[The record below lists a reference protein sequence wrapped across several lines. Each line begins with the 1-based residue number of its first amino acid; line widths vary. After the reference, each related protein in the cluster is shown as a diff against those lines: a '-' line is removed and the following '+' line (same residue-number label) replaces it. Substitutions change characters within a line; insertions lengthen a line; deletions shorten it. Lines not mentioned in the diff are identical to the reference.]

1 VVLGSPLGG
10 RPNRRFLIRLPFL
23 RRRCPV
29 KLRAMVGGRAE
40 VCGPETTLQ
49 DAATAMMT
57 ARVGSIGVVQG
68 RELAGI
74 ITERD
79 IVRAASE
86 GTDPR
91 LELVEDWM
99 TTDPDVFTPEVTVA
113 EAAQWLLETG
123 YRHLPIMEEGE
134 LLGILSIRDVLWALL
149 GSETEA

>member
-1 VVLGSPLGG
+1 M
-10 RPNRRFLIRLPFL
+10 
-23 RRRCPV
+23 
-29 KLRAMVGGRAE
+29 KLRSMVGGRAE

-49 DAATAMMT
+49 DASVAMMS

-86 GTDPR
+86 GIDPTV
-91 LELVEDWM
+91 ELVEDWM
-99 TTDPDVFTPEVTVA
+99 TSDPDVFTPDVTVN
-113 EAAQWLLETG
+113 EAARWLLETG
-123 YRHLPIMEEGE
+123 YRHLPVMEDGE

-149 GSETEA
+149 GSDSDD

>member
-1 VVLGSPLGG
+1 M
-10 RPNRRFLIRLPFL
+10 
-23 RRRCPV
+23 
-29 KLRAMVGGRAE
+29 KLRSMVGGRAE

-49 DAATAMMT
+49 DASVAMMS

-86 GTDPR
+86 GIDPTV
-91 LELVEDWM
+91 ELVEDWM
-99 TTDPDVFTPEVTVA
+99 TSDPDVFTPDVTVN
-113 EAAQWLLETG
+113 EAARWLLETG
-123 YRHLPIMEEGE
+123 YRHLPVMEDGE

-149 GSETEA
+149 GSDSDE